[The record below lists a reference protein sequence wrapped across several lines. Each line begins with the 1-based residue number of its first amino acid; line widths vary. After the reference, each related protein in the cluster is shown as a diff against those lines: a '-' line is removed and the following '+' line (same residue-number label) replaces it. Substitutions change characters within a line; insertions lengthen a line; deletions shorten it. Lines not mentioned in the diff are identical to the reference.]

1 MNEFGEK
8 IIHLRKRRGLT
19 QDSLAEM
26 LGVTA
31 QAVSKWERGESM
43 PDVSLLPA
51 LARIFEVSI
60 DSLFGIE
67 QQPVAQYLPADQR
80 DFEKMVL
87 RISIAD
93 GGDRIKVNLPL
104 PLIKTALEIGMSAD
118 KINLGKADLSKID
131 FAAIIRMIESGAIG
145 KIAEIEGD
153 DGSYIIVEVV

>member
-8 IIHLRKRRGLT
+8 IIHLRKNKGLT

-67 QQPVAQYLPADQR
+67 QQPVAQYLPENQR
-80 DFEKMVL
+80 DFEKMIL
-87 RISIAD
+87 HISIED
-93 GGDRIKVNLPL
+93 GNDRIKVNLPL
-104 PLIKTALEIGMSAD
+104 PFIKVALEIGVSAD
-118 KINLGKADLSKID
+118 KINLGNADLSKID
-131 FAAIIRMIESGAIG
+131 FASIVKMIESGVIG
-145 KIAEIEGD
+145 KIVEIEDD
-153 DGSYIIVEVV
+153 DGSHIVVEVV